1 VLCTKTSQ
9 SGPQALKRTSGNNWA
24 HILCAVWIP
33 ETNFVSVGSFSPVE
47 SIGKIRHERWK
58 QACSICKKKSGA
70 CVGCGEGCKK
80 VFHVSCA
87 RDAGYKIA
95 FEMQPTRTVKAGIM
109 VPMIWCP
116 SHDLSARKVIQ
127 IRDQP
132 DAQTD
137 RTALQTYAHY
147 YKQCDVSIPGA
158 MRKCRLLMAMNPGIG
173 GASSWLGNGM
183 PSGRRVSY
191 TSPGQKAVLSKRRS
205 SEELSCRL
213 CLTNS
218 SPIWWSDEKS
228 RASALQNGTS
238 IKIEQGSSLDREL
251 ADGDMSSVVCHACFW
266 DTNDATTRI

>member
-1 VLCTKTSQ
+1 MDVNSL
-9 SGPQALKRTSGNNWA
+9 
-24 HILCAVWIP
+24 
-33 ETNFVSVGSFSPVE
+33 SPIE

-58 QACSICKKKSGA
+58 QACSICKKKTGA

-87 RDAGYKIA
+87 REAGYEIA

-116 SHDLSARKVIQ
+116 SHDLSARRVIK

-147 YKQCDVSIPGA
+147 YKQCDVSVPGA

-173 GASSWLGNGM
+173 NASAWSGNGM
-183 PSGRRVSY
+183 LAGRRMSHNGLGLK
-191 TSPGQKAVLSKRRS
+191 SALSRHRS
-205 SEELSCRL
+205 VHEEMSCRL
-213 CLTNS
+213 CQTHS
-218 SPIWWSDEKS
+218 SPMWWNDD
-228 RASALQNGTS
+228 RAGSPSTSAQQQQLTALNGHDSSTA
-238 IKIEQGSSLDREL
+238 IKVEHVDSLDKDKAE
-251 ADGDMSSVVCHACFW
+251 DGSPPSVLCHACFW
-266 DTNDATTRI
+266 DTNNVAVPV